1 MPKATA
7 QPQPEAQG
15 LFNQREEGN
24 MKTTYVE
31 IMKRAAAAL
40 LAMAVMGIA
49 HAQSRAPA
57 VVRLADQPAAEVDY
71 AAVWVAEMLGYFEQ
85 EGIKIDRRTYP
96 NGPAAMLDFPSGN
109 IDAVMAGLS
118 PIMQFAAGGGQFV
131 MVASLT
137 KGNAALVGKKQFKSY
152 ADLNGHKVGTPG
164 LGTVHDAMLFYIEK
178 TQGIKFQRV
187 PGKITDIAVM
197 LDRGEID
204 AFIGWEPAS
213 AAAISKAKDAHYVA
227 QLPPLAN
234 AESLE
239 LVFQPKMTK
248 ENPDLVVRFLRATVR
263 GMNYIKANSKDNVA
277 EILAKKMN
285 DPAAKPIAIMALGSV
300 IVTDPRL
307 DMPST
312 RIILQTISEQGKIP
326 KELVTNVDAWL
337 GKYLD
342 YSFLQKAEQPA
353 AK

>member
-1 MPKATA
+1 MKNRSGTMATT
-7 QPQPEAQG
+7 
-15 LFNQREEGN
+15 LR
-24 MKTTYVE
+24 T
-31 IMKRAAAAL
+31 AAAL
-40 LAMAVMGIA
+40 LAVAGFGLA
-49 HAQSRAPA
+49 NAQQRTPS

-71 AAVWVAEMLGYFEQ
+71 AAVWVAEMLGYYDR

-96 NGPAAMLDFPSGN
+96 NGPAALLDFPSGS

-137 KGNAALVGKKQFKSY
+137 KGNAPLVGKKQFKSY
-152 ADLNGHKVGTPG
+152 ADLNGRKVGTPG
-164 LGTVHDAMLFYIEK
+164 LGTIHDAMLFYIEK
-178 TQGIKFQRV
+178 TQGLKFQRV

-197 LDRGEID
+197 LDRGEVD

-213 AAAISKAKDAHYVA
+213 AAAIAKSKDTHYVA
-227 QLPPLAN
+227 QWPPIPN

-239 LVFQPKMTK
+239 LVFQPKIAK
-248 ENPDLVVRFLRATVR
+248 ENPDLIVRFLRATLR
-263 GMNYIKANSKDNVA
+263 GMSYIKANSKDNVA

-285 DPAAKPIAIMALGSV
+285 DPGAKPVAVMALGSV
-300 IVTDPRL
+300 VVTDPRL

-312 RIILQTISEQGKIP
+312 RIILQPISEQGKIP

-353 AK
+353 KK

>member
-1 MPKATA
+1 MQNRRKSLAV
-7 QPQPEAQG
+7 
-15 LFNQREEGN
+15 
-24 MKTTYVE
+24 M
-31 IMKRAAAAL
+31 MRAAAAS
-40 LAMAVMGIA
+40 LALTAFGLA
-49 HAQSRAPA
+49 HAQQPAPA

-71 AAVWVAEMLGYFEQ
+71 AAVWVAEMLGYFDQ

-96 NGPAAMLDFPSGN
+96 NGPAALLDFPSGN

-131 MVASLT
+131 MVASVT

-152 ADLNGHKVGTPG
+152 ADLNGRKVGTPG

-178 TQGIKFQRV
+178 TQGLKFQRV

-197 LDRGEID
+197 LDRGEVD

-213 AAAISKAKDAHYVA
+213 AAAIAKSKDAHYVA
-227 QLPPLAN
+227 QWPPLAN
-234 AESLE
+234 AESLQ
-239 LVFQPKMTK
+239 LVFQPKIAK
-248 ENPDLVVRFLRATVR
+248 DNPDLIVRFLRAMVR
-263 GMNYIKANSKDNVA
+263 GMAYIKANSKENVA
-277 EILAKKMN
+277 DILAKKMN
-285 DPAAKPIAIMALGSV
+285 DPSSKPIAVMALGSV
-300 IVTDPRL
+300 NVTDPRL

-326 KELVTNVDAWL
+326 KELVANVDAWL

-342 YSFLQKAEQPA
+342 YSFLQKAEQS
-353 AK
+353 AKK

>member
-1 MPKATA
+1 
-7 QPQPEAQG
+7 
-15 LFNQREEGN
+15 
-24 MKTTYVE
+24 MKDRSG
-31 IMKRAAAAL
+31 IMSGMKRAAAVL
-40 LAMAVMGIA
+40 LAIA
-49 HAQSRAPA
+49 AFGAFGTAQAQQRAAA

-71 AAVWVAEMLGYFEQ
+71 AAVWVAEMLGYFDQ

-96 NGPAAMLDFPSGN
+96 NGPAALLDFPSGN

-118 PIMQFAAGGGQFV
+118 PIMQFAAGGGLFV

-152 ADLNGHKVGTPG
+152 KDLDGRKVGTPG
-164 LGTVHDAMLFYIEK
+164 LGTIHDAMLFYIEK

-197 LDRGEID
+197 LDRGEVD

-213 AAAISKAKDAHYVA
+213 AAAIAKARDVHYVA
-227 QLPPLAN
+227 QLPPIPN

-239 LVFQPKMTK
+239 LVFQPKIAK
-248 ENPDLVVRFLRATVR
+248 ENPDLVVRFLRATLR
-263 GMNYIKANSKDNVA
+263 GMDYIKKNSKDQVA
-277 EILAKKMN
+277 EIVAKKMN
-285 DPAAKPIAIMALGSV
+285 DPAAKPVNRMALDSV
-300 IVTDPRL
+300 IITDPRL

-326 KELVTNVDAWL
+326 KELVVNVDAWL
-337 GKYLD
+337 AKYLD
-342 YSFLQKAEQPA
+342 YSFLERAEKSM

>member
-1 MPKATA
+1 MNR
-7 QPQPEAQG
+7 
-15 LFNQREEGN
+15 NQRSDSRR
-24 MKTTYVE
+24 TWLRATLAV
-31 IMKRAAAAL
+31 AAAAAIG
-40 LAMAVMGIA
+40 LAQ
-49 HAQSRAPA
+49 AQPKPA

-71 AAVWVAEMLGYFEQ
+71 AAVWVAEVLGYFDK

-96 NGPAAMLDFPSGN
+96 NGPAALLDFPSGN

-137 KGNAALVGKKQFKSY
+137 KGNAALVGRKQFKSY
-152 ADLNGHKVGTPG
+152 ADLNGRKVGTPG
-164 LGTVHDAMLFYIEK
+164 LGTIHDAVLFHIEK

-197 LDRGEID
+197 LDRGEVD

-213 AAAISKAKDAHYVA
+213 AAAIAKARDAHYVA
-227 QLPPLAN
+227 QLPPIPN

-239 LVFQPKMTK
+239 LVFQPKIAK
-248 ENPDLVVRFLRATVR
+248 ENPELVVRFLRAMLR
-263 GMNYIKANSKDNVA
+263 GMQYIKQNSKDQVA
-277 EILAKKMN
+277 EIIAKKMN
-285 DPAAKPIAIMALGSV
+285 DPSAKAVNRMALDSV
-300 IVTDPRL
+300 FITDPRL

-312 RIILQTISEQGKIP
+312 RLILRTISEQGKIA
-326 KELVTNVDAWL
+326 KELVADVDGWL

-342 YSFLQKAEQPA
+342 YSFLERAE
-353 AK
+353 KSLK